1 VRFGLATVIT
11 PLPIVALVAALILV
25 ACGGD
30 DNVGAS
36 FGASGNVGGEDLVA
50 CEVLGADE
58 VGDVLGAVVV
68 AETLSTPSGGLDP
81 VGCTYTSDS
90 GDLRIL
96 ASVRFGEKFYG
107 GIDSPARKDPVAI
120 DGLGDD
126 AFIDDGAVRFLS
138 GEWTGSV
145 ASIAGGVSDSDLEA
159 VARLLES
166 KLP

>member
-1 VRFGLATVIT
+1 MRRHGVFA
-11 PLPIVALVAALILV
+11 IVLLVMLS

-30 DNVGAS
+30 DDAS
-36 FGASGNVGGEDLVA
+36 SGGSSNDSGDDGVVTCD
-50 CEVLGADE
+50 VLSADE
-58 VGDVLGAVVV
+58 VGDVLGATVV
-68 AETLSTPSGGLDP
+68 AETMDTPSGELDP

-120 DGLGDD
+120 GGLGDD
-126 AFIDDGAVRFLS
+126 AFVDDGMVTFLS
-138 GEWTGSV
+138 GDWTGSV
-145 ASIAGGVSDSDLEA
+145 ASIAGGVPDADLEA